1 MFVLEGTRS
10 VLCRIY
16 EVFLARLH
24 DSEDFQVLFREFPD
38 LLSCLLL
45 GWCSL
50 RCLTLLLSLL
60 RLLGGGCLGLGWSL
74 CLWLSFLLSTALN
87 LCNLLRDQPDTLINP
102 LSVLIVRS
110 KLVARLLQKLLLCN
124 KIAFEIGCVALWCRH
139 TRLNIRL
146 DGLLLELERLLAEL
160 KKFLLVCFTIT
171 LAQLSHKGQVLDF
184 GLDALHTDHVVGL
197 MELFL
202 ELDRVIRCD
211 GSCIRHERIC
221 FVSALSWCLW
231 RLNNFGRRC
240 LYLRLRLLL
249 CLWVHK
255 QVLLELFHYFFL
267 GSEVL

>member
-1 MFVLEGTRS
+1 MFVLEGPRS
-10 VLCRIY
+10 VLCRID

-24 DSEDFQVLFREFPD
+24 NSENFQVLFREFPD

-45 GWCSL
+45 SWCSL

-60 RLLGGGCLGLGWSL
+60 RLLGSGWLGLGWSL
-74 CLWLSFLLSTALN
+74 WLSFLLTTALN
-87 LCNLLRDQPDTLINP
+87 LRNLLRNQPDTLIDP

-110 KLVARLLQKLLLCN
+110 KLVARLLQKLLLCD

-146 DGLLLELERLLAEL
+146 DGLLSELERLLAEL
-160 KKFLLVCFTIT
+160 KEFLLVRFPIP
-171 LAQLSHKGQVLDF
+171 LAQLGHKGEVLDF

-197 MELFL
+197 VELFL
-202 ELDRVIRCD
+202 ELDRVISCD
-211 GSCIRHERIC
+211 GSCTRHERIC

-249 CLWVHK
+249 CLWVHN